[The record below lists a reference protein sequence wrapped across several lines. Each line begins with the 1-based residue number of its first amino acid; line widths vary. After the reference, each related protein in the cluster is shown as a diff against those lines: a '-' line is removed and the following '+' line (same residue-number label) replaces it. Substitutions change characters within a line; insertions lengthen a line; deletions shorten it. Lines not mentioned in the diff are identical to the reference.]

1 MSWTMQF
8 WLCKRPDVK
17 IETCFIPGSRRGRSR
32 RRRLILM
39 LSLRNPPWMV
49 RFFRDSTVY
58 SSWTSLLQN
67 SFLTNPLSLL
77 YEDNIHSLKYP
88 NYLSIVAIDTI
99 VALIGT
105 ITASTCLSGTL
116 RIVVLSFLGLFLQI
130 FSFATGINML
140 RTKSISLV
148 ISFSAFAG

>member
-1 MSWTMQF
+1 M
-8 WLCKRPDVK
+8 KRASFPALDVA
-17 IETCFIPGSRRGRSR
+17 
-32 RRRLILM
+32 RLILM

-58 SSWTSLLQN
+58 SSWTLLLQN
-67 SFLTNPLSLL
+67 SFLTNPLNLL

-88 NYLSIVAIDTI
+88 NYLSILAIDTI
-99 VALIGT
+99 VALIET

-116 RIVVLSFLGLFLQI
+116 LRIVVLSILGLFLQI
-130 FSFATGINML
+130 FSFATGMNML

>member
-1 MSWTMQF
+1 M
-8 WLCKRPDVK
+8 KRASFPALDVA
-17 IETCFIPGSRRGRSR
+17 
-32 RRRLILM
+32 RLILM

-58 SSWTSLLQN
+58 SSWTLLLQN
-67 SFLTNPLSLL
+67 SFLTNPLNLL
-77 YEDNIHSLKYP
+77 YEDNINSLKYP

-99 VALIGT
+99 VALIET

-116 RIVVLSFLGLFLQI
+116 LRIVVLSILGLFLQT
-130 FSFATGINML
+130 FSFATGMNML

>member
-1 MSWTMQF
+1 M
-8 WLCKRPDVK
+8 KRASFPALDVA
-17 IETCFIPGSRRGRSR
+17 
-32 RRRLILM
+32 RLILM

-58 SSWTSLLQN
+58 SSWTLLLQN
-67 SFLTNPLSLL
+67 SFLTNPLNLL

-99 VALIGT
+99 VALIET

-116 RIVVLSFLGLFLQI
+116 LRIVVLSILGLFLQI
-130 FSFATGINML
+130 FSFATGMNML

>member
-1 MSWTMQF
+1 M
-8 WLCKRPDVK
+8 KRASFPALDVA
-17 IETCFIPGSRRGRSR
+17 
-32 RRRLILM
+32 RLILM

-58 SSWTSLLQN
+58 SSWTLLLQN
-67 SFLTNPLSLL
+67 SFLTNPLNLL
-77 YEDNIHSLKYP
+77 YEDNINSLKYP
-88 NYLSIVAIDTI
+88 NYLSIVDTI
-99 VALIGT
+99 VALIET

-116 RIVVLSFLGLFLQI
+116 LRIVVLSILGLFLQI
-130 FSFATGINML
+130 FSFATGMNML

>member
-1 MSWTMQF
+1 M
-8 WLCKRPDVK
+8 KRASFPALDVA
-17 IETCFIPGSRRGRSR
+17 
-32 RRRLILM
+32 RLILM

-58 SSWTSLLQN
+58 SSWTLLLQN
-67 SFLTNPLSLL
+67 SFLTNPLNLL
-77 YEDNIHSLKYP
+77 YEDNINSLKYP

-99 VALIGT
+99 VALIET

-116 RIVVLSFLGLFLQI
+116 LRIVVLSILGLFLQI
-130 FSFATGINML
+130 FSFATGMNML